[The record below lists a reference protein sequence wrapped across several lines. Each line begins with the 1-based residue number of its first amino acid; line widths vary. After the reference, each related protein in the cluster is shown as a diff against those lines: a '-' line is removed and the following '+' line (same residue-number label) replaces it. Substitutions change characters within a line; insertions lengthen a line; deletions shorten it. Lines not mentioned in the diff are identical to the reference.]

1 MKCLH
6 TAIASIN
13 PLPILGSKIGVINIK
28 EVDLSKD
35 KLCKM
40 LIIWNCWYCE
50 QQVSV
55 HSNKDLF
62 YISTCSLIDHCMQSN
77 ISGFLRVTKFAKLG
91 KML

>member
-13 PLPILGSKIGVINIK
+13 PLPIWGSKIGVQNIK

-40 LIIWNCWYCE
+40 LIIWNCCCE
-50 QQVSV
+50 QSID
-55 HSNKDLF
+55 SNKDLL
-62 YISTCSLIDHCMQSN
+62 YIPRCSLLTITCILTSN
-77 ISGFLRVTKFAKLG
+77 VSGFSRVTQFAKLG
-91 KML
+91 KVV